1 MEGGPGQ
8 EESALGGEVEEE
20 LPPLRLEVLDVLSLV
35 QDQVVPLLATETAKV
50 KPGLVTN
57 SILFC

>member
-50 KPGLVTN
+50 KP
-57 SILFC
+57 SAI